1 MYHRRPDGDY
11 AAMTITPAPAQTLE
25 RAIHRLEKGQ
35 IRATQDL
42 VVQEALLALTI
53 NGFPA
58 YQLLY
63 LPGQETALCLGFL
76 LSSGVIE
83 TTADIQEMRL
93 LPVDAAAGRHF
104 FQVQVRLTKTFANK
118 RDLTALLAAAVL
130 RSDPTAAQ
138 PLTAA
143 QFRTSPAQ
151 EVQISL
157 ATLMNLMADLPKR
170 QEIFQQTGGTHA
182 IYLAETSSGEV
193 ILGAEDV
200 GRHNAF
206 DKVIGQALQK
216 NLPTATCIALL
227 SGRASFEMVLKAA
240 RAGIPLIASVSAPTS
255 LAIRLADLQGI
266 TLVGFA
272 RPGRC
277 NIYTHPGRLLAAEP
291 IERPA

>member
-1 MYHRRPDGDY
+1 
-11 AAMTITPAPAQTLE
+11 MTITPAPVQTIT

-35 IRATQDL
+35 IRPTQDL
-42 VVQEALLALTI
+42 VVQEALLSLTV

-58 YQLLY
+58 YHLLY

-76 LSSGVIE
+76 LTSGVIE
-83 TTADIQEMRL
+83 ATADIQELRL
-93 LPVDAAAGRHF
+93 LPVEPALGRQF
-104 FQVQVRLTKTFANK
+104 FQVQVRLAKTFANR
-118 RDLTALLAAAVL
+118 RDLTAILAAAVL
-130 RSDPTAAQ
+130 SGDPSAAA

-143 QFRTSPAQ
+143 QFRAAPAR
-151 EVQISL
+151 EAQIEL
-157 ATLMNLMADLPKR
+157 ATLLNLMADLPQR

-182 IYLAETSSGEV
+182 IYLAETPSGEV

-216 NLPTATCIALL
+216 NLPTTACIALL

-240 RAGIPLIASVSAPTS
+240 RAGIPMLASVSAPTS

-266 TLVGFA
+266 TLIGFA

-277 NIYTHPGRLLAAEP
+277 NIYTHPYRLLAAEQL
-291 IERPA
+291 AK